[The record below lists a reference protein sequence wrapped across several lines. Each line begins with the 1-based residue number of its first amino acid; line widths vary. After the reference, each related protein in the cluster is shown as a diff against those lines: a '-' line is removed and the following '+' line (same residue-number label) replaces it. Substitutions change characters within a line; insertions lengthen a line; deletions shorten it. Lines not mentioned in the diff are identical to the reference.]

1 MATDSGNIIVGAASL
16 SIGGVDVGFTSG
28 GVTLRR
34 SNEFL
39 DVEGDQNAGV
49 IRKEPTMEK
58 MFVNTTMLE
67 ATLVNLRKAMN
78 DPTGNAPSGSSLDFG
93 SASPSSTEAQLII
106 TGKAPNAGTRTYTFY
121 RAIAVED
128 VEHMAGARDQASV
141 IPVGFELL
149 KDENQNNKFGFVVD
163 S

>member
-1 MATDSGNIIVGAASL
+1 MATNSNNIIVGAASL
-16 SIGGVDVGFTSG
+16 SIGGVDVGFTTG
-28 GVTLRR
+28 GVTLRK
-34 SNEFL
+34 STEFL

-67 ATLVNLRKAMN
+67 ATLTNIRKAMN
-78 DPTGNAPSGSSLDFG
+78 EPVANATSGSSLDFG
-93 SASPSSTEAQLII
+93 SASPTSQEAQLVI
-106 TGKAPNAGTRTYTFY
+106 TGKAPEAGTRTYTFY

-141 IPVGFELL
+141 VPVGFELL
-149 KDENQNNKFGFVVD
+149 KDENQDNKFGFYVD